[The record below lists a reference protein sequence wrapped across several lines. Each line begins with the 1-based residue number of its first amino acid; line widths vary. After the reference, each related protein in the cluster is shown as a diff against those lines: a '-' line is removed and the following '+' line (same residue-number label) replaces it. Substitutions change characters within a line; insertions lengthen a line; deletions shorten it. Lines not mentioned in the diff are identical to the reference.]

1 MIRMIRPCTLPS
13 VWVGVLNGKD
23 SPFVIDAVRFEG
35 LHYTPSTSYNPEE
48 YFLVRVD
55 LCNPKTTAMAYHPK
69 ENVEH
74 LMRRTLGVIYDALN
88 APVLATKEV
97 LAGLSDEGEFL
108 IQNVKWGCGYIDT
121 DCIYTFRNNRF
132 IDSVFNRSVYNVNVV
147 DELKEN
153 SFEIKAKNEIALAYL
168 LQFYTD
174 GTPVVVK

>member
-1 MIRMIRPCTLPS
+1 MMIRMIRPCTL
-13 VWVGVLNGKD
+13 WGKTFEAIKAFPVQCRHQKSD
-23 SPFVIDAVRFEG
+23 FFYIVISHEDF
-35 LHYTPSTSYNPEE
+35 PW
-48 YFLVRVD
+48 
-55 LCNPKTTAMAYHPK
+55 
-69 ENVEH
+69 ENIIKSQIVSASE
-74 LMRRTLGVIYDALN
+74 IYDLQREAIITIAEALN

-97 LAGLSDEGEFL
+97 LAGLPDEGEFL

>member
-1 MIRMIRPCTLPS
+1 MGRLIRPMTIEDEQGDSITIDALD
-13 VWVGVLNGKD
+13 VTDFDVLNCMLT
-23 SPFVIDAVRFEG
+23 IEHQYQEH
-35 LHYTPSTSYNPEE
+35 LHFPSKSTSEIFRMFNAKLYE
-48 YFLVRVD
+48 
-55 LCNPKTTAMAYHPK
+55 
-69 ENVEH
+69 
-74 LMRRTLGVIYDALN
+74 ALN

-97 LAGLSDEGEFL
+97 LAGLPDEGEFL

-121 DCIYTFRNNRF
+121 DCIYTFKNNRF
-132 IDSVFNRSVYNVNVV
+132 IDSVFNRSVYNVNVL